1 MKLCAACKTKAA
13 VLKQGDVAVCVECSV
28 ERPIIPLV
36 KWDTVT
42 TPTYILALERRVEA
56 LEKIVSSN
64 TWLDARVKT
73 LEQTIT
79 DWTAEK

>member
-1 MKLCAACKTKAA
+1 VKLCAACKTKAA

-28 ERPIIPLV
+28 ERPIIPMA
-36 KWDTVT
+36 KWDTVM

-56 LEKIVSSN
+56 L
-64 TWLDARVKT
+64 DARVES